1 MRLAEAISPKA
12 GDSLV
17 SNRMMSQFT
26 AISYLSHAGIA
37 FRIAQDMGFQKDP
50 KNWISY
56 DASLTTDEDVEI
68 RRRIYWGCYISDKLI
83 SLILGRPVFLYYDD
97 AEVEP
102 MEQQPYYQTLL
113 CLVVSYADHITVIIQ
128 S

>member
-1 MRLAEAISPKA
+1 
-12 GDSLV
+12 
-17 SNRMMSQFT
+17 
-26 AISYLSHAGIA
+26 
-37 FRIAQDMGFQKDP
+37 MGFQKDP

-102 MEQQPYYQTLL
+102 MEQQPYYEAPLL
-113 CLVVSYADHITVIIQ
+113 TILQYGKLTTVQ
-128 S
+128 

>member
-1 MRLAEAISPKA
+1 MGFFWSVTPERWVLPTNIVAVRSVLTPCSFY
-12 GDSLV
+12 DL
-17 SNRMMSQFT
+17 
-26 AISYLSHAGIA
+26 GIA
-37 FRIAQDMGFQKDP
+37 FRIAQDLGFQKDP

-102 MEQQPYYQTLL
+102 IQQQPYAHYPG
-113 CLVVSYADHITVIIQ
+113 H
-128 S
+128 